1 MAKGDLGQQ
10 VKSRAMN
17 IKDLHSLFLES
28 SGVTTDTREIK
39 KGAIFFALKG
49 DNFDGNDYAQKAVE
63 LGASWSV
70 CDRRGVEGARIIYVK
85 DSLKALQD
93 LAAYHRRYIGVPLFA
108 LTGTNGKTTT
118 KELISSVLSKRY
130 KVLSTAGNLNNHIGV
145 PLTLLKM
152 DRETEIAVIEMGAS
166 APGEIELLCKIATP
180 DAGLITNVGKAHLLG
195 FGSFDGVRRTKGEL
209 YDYLKASSGTALYNS
224 GNPILVDMINERKG
238 LKIIPY
244 GAELAGTLILPSS
257 PENPF
262 LSMKIEGGRVIKT
275 NMIGSYNSDNV
286 LAALAAGALFE
297 VDKEEAVNAI
307 EEYYPSNNRSQLT
320 KGERNTLI
328 IDAYNANPTSMRA
341 ALENFKDM
349 ECEKKGLVLGDM
361 LELGEFSDQEH
372 QDILKLALS
381 INTDIIFLVGTEF
394 GKALLKIAQGNPYV
408 ELFENSEALR
418 ERLEKREMTGITF
431 LVKGSRGTRLE
442 RAIPALL

>member
-10 VKSRAMN
+10 VKNKTMN
-17 IKDLHSLFLES
+17 INDLHSLFLES

-39 KGAIFFALKG
+39 KGAVFFALKG
-49 DNFDGNDYAQKAVE
+49 DNFDGNDYALKAVE
-63 LGASWSV
+63 LGASWSI
-70 CDRRGVEGARIIYVK
+70 CDRKGIEGARIIYVE
-85 DSLKALQD
+85 DSLKTLQD
-93 LAAYHRRYIGVPLFA
+93 LAAYHRRYFGIPLFA

-118 KELISSVLSKRY
+118 KELISAVLSKRY
-130 KVLSTAGNLNNHIGV
+130 KVLSTSGNLNNHIGV

-180 DAGLITNVGKAHLLG
+180 DAGLITNIGKAHLLG
-195 FGSFDGVRRTKGEL
+195 FGSFDGVKRTKGEL
-209 YDYLKASSGTALYNS
+209 YDYLKSSSGTALYNS
-224 GNPILVDMINERKG
+224 GNPILADMINDRKG
-238 LKIIPY
+238 LKSIPY
-244 GAELAGTLILPSS
+244 GAERAGSSILPST

-262 LSMKIEGGRVIKT
+262 LSMRMEGGRVINT
-275 NMIGSYNSDNV
+275 HMIGSYNSDNV
-286 LAALAAGALFE
+286 LAALAAGALFD
-297 VDKEEAVNAI
+297 VDEEAAVRAV

-341 ALENFKDM
+341 ALENFSEMK
-349 ECEKKGLVLGDM
+349 CEKRGLVLGDM
-361 LELGEFSDQEH
+361 LELGEYSDQEH

-381 INTDIIFLVGTEF
+381 INTDIIFLVGREF
-394 GKALLKIAQGNPYV
+394 GKALLKIAGGNTCV

-418 ERLEKREMTGITF
+418 ERLEKREISGMTF

>member
-70 CDRRGVEGARIIYVK
+70 CDRRGVKGARIIYVK

-224 GNPILVDMINERKG
+224 GNPILVDMINER
-238 LKIIPY
+238 I
-244 GAELAGTLILPSS
+244 
-257 PENPF
+257 
-262 LSMKIEGGRVIKT
+262 V
-275 NMIGSYNSDNV
+275 
-286 LAALAAGALFE
+286 
-297 VDKEEAVNAI
+297 
-307 EEYYPSNNRSQLT
+307 
-320 KGERNTLI
+320 
-328 IDAYNANPTSMRA
+328 
-341 ALENFKDM
+341 
-349 ECEKKGLVLGDM
+349 
-361 LELGEFSDQEH
+361 
-372 QDILKLALS
+372 
-381 INTDIIFLVGTEF
+381 
-394 GKALLKIAQGNPYV
+394 
-408 ELFENSEALR
+408 
-418 ERLEKREMTGITF
+418 KR
-431 LVKGSRGTRLE
+431 K
-442 RAIPALL
+442 